1 MSEVQSYNLLCK
13 PWIPIVWRKGA
24 AEPREPKI
32 GIREAL
38 LRAPEIECISHT
50 SPFIEFGLYRL
61 LITIVLDANIV
72 GGLRPTIGKM
82 RALLDRGQFD
92 KSILDGY
99 LDSQSS
105 GFDLW
110 AKDRPFLQ
118 CRSVSHGGKPP
129 SPTAIV
135 TMFPAIPS
143 GNNVTHWHH
152 YGENETALS
161 EDIAAQFLTT
171 VSPFN
176 FKTKPGEARTL
187 AGDPPLYALVLG
199 KNLFETIVLNL
210 PRPSGRI
217 TAKQEQDN
225 GPAWRTQLDLTKLP
239 RTPSI
244 AQGFTWPV
252 RTIELENDGAMV
264 ARAINQAA
272 YKKPTDKA
280 KSKGEN
286 TYGAKYGWRDPNA
299 GVETTSDAITHI
311 KARPGVPVWRD
322 AVPLFLVASEGE
334 TLRADRRRSRPEVIS
349 NALRV
354 LDTPRFRVAV
364 YGMRKKGGGGGDTKV
379 EEWFRSVLPLPTEL
393 ARDSRLSALAIG
405 AFRTTQKVA
414 DAFQKALRML
424 RPPAK
429 GRKAKRPPPARGDT
443 DALAAFWQSLEP
455 LLSRTYLDELGR
467 GDSQAEANWQVTVRK
482 EASDAFTSAI
492 APQRRT
498 ADGLFRIA
506 YASNW
511 FKRALARLLPSPS
524 REKAEESA

>member
-1 MSEVQSYNLLCK
+1 MSEPDSYNLLCK
-13 PWIPIVWRKGA
+13 PWIPVVWRKDA

-38 LRAPEIECISHT
+38 HRAPEIQSISHT
-50 SPFIEFGLYRL
+50 APFIEFGLYRL
-61 LITIVLDANIV
+61 LITVVLDAYTV
-72 GGLRPTIGKM
+72 ARERPTIGKM
-82 RALLDRGQFD
+82 RALLDKGQFD
-92 KSILDGY
+92 EAICEY
-99 LDSQSS
+99 LESYSD

-110 AKDRPFLQ
+110 SKDCPFLQ
-118 CRSVSHGGKPP
+118 YRSDSHDGKPP
-129 SPTAIV
+129 NKAAVI

-143 GNNVTHWHH
+143 GNNVMHWHH
-152 YGENETALS
+152 YGENETVLS
-161 EDIAAQFLTT
+161 EDVAAQFLTT

-210 PRPSGRI
+210 PRPNGRI
-217 TAKQEQDN
+217 TAKQERDN
-225 GPAWRTQLDLTKLP
+225 GAAWRTRLDVTKLP

-244 AQGFTWPV
+244 TEGFTWPV
-252 RTIELENDGAMV
+252 RVIELENDGGMV
-264 ARAINQAA
+264 SRAINRAA

-286 TYGAKYGWRDPNA
+286 VYDARYGWRDPNA

-311 KARPGVPVWRD
+311 KARLGVPVWRD
-322 AVPLFLVASEGE
+322 AVPLFLAASEGE
-334 TLRADRRRSRPEVIS
+334 ALRADRRRSRPEVIS

-364 YGMRKKGGGGGDTKV
+364 YGMRKKAGGGGDTKL
-379 EEWFRSVLPLPTEL
+379 EEWFRSVLTLPAEV
-393 ARDSRLSALAIG
+393 ARDSRLSDRARG
-405 AFRTTQKVA
+405 TFKTTQRVA
-414 DAFQKALRML
+414 DDLQKALRML

-429 GRKAKRPPPARGDT
+429 AKKGKRPVPSRDDT
-443 DALAAFWQSLEP
+443 DALATFWQNLEP
-455 LLSRTYLDELGR
+455 VLSRTYLDKLASR
-467 GDSQAEANWQVTVRK
+467 DSKAEANGLAAIRK
-482 EASDAFTSAI
+482 EAGNALTRAS

-506 YASNW
+506 YATNW
-511 FKRALARLLPSPS
+511 YQRQLARQLPKPS
-524 REKAEESA
+524 REKEENA